1 MPGAPPDRDKTEVS
15 PDGTDG
21 RPAAAF
27 AGVPVLITGGLG
39 FIGST
44 LAHRLVGLG
53 ARVTLV
59 DSMLPGA
66 GGNLANVA
74 DIRDRVQINISD
86 VRDPN
91 SLPYLVQGQAYL
103 FNLAGQVSHIDSMT
117 DPMTDLEINC
127 RSQLSILEACRRHNP
142 EIAVVYT
149 ATRQQYG
156 RPEYLPVD
164 ERHPLHAI
172 DVNGINKTA
181 GERYHILYHQVY
193 GLRATSLRLTNTYGP
208 RMLIRHGRQT
218 ALGWLIRQAV
228 AGEQIE
234 LFGDG
239 GQRRDFNY
247 VEDVVDA
254 LLLAATHE
262 EANGEIFNLGGEP
275 VSLRRAV
282 ETLLDVAG
290 GGGGYRL
297 APFPPERKAI
307 DIGDVFAD
315 YTKIATTLGWRPRVS
330 LREGLARTVAF
341 YRAHWAEYVDEAA
354 GEPIDGAASGDGQG
368 GRSQDP
374 AGEPRG
380 GAASGVRR

>member
-1 MPGAPPDRDKTEVS
+1 MINVTTVLVIRTSSKQALMKARREHIPVS
-15 PDGTDG
+15 
-21 RPAAAF
+21 
-27 AGVPVLITGGLG
+27 GV
-39 FIGST
+39 
-44 LAHRLVGLG
+44 
-53 ARVTLV
+53 
-59 DSMLPGA
+59 
-66 GGNLANVA
+66 
-74 DIRDRVQINISD
+74 
-86 VRDPN
+86 
-91 SLPYLVQGQAYL
+91 
-103 FNLAGQVSHIDSMT
+103 
-117 DPMTDLEINC
+117 E
-127 RSQLSILEACRRHNP
+127 
-142 EIAVVYT
+142 YT
-149 ATRQQYG
+149 PTRQQYG
-156 RPEYLPVD
+156 RPENLPVD

-172 DVNGINKTA
+172 DVNGINKAA

-275 VSLRRAV
+275 VSLRCAV

-341 YRAHWAEYVDEAA
+341 YRAHWGEYVDEAT
-354 GEPIDGAASGDGQG
+354 GSPVGGAASGDGQG
-368 GRSQDP
+368 RRSQDP
-374 AGEPRG
+374 AG
-380 GAASGVRR
+380 GVRR